1 MEQSILF
8 VNDALASHGG
18 QSVEI
23 KAGGFNVKTSDIFRH
38 PAVTIVAAVGRDNAI
53 GRGGDLIWHI
63 SEDLRHFKRVTL
75 GGAVVMGRKTWE
87 SLPRRPLPGRLNIVV
102 SRNPDYKAEGA
113 SVASSLEEALALGAE
128 SETFVI
134 GGGEIYSQAIRFASR
149 LILTEVDAEAP
160 DADTF
165 FPTPDASE
173 WERTE
178 VNEPES
184 ATEPPIRFV
193 TWLRRSR

>member
-23 KAGGFNVKTSDIFRH
+23 KAQGLNTSDVFRH

-53 GRGGDLIWHI
+53 GRNGDLIWHI

-113 SVASSLEEALALGAE
+113 TVASSLEEALSLAAGND
-128 SETFVI
+128 TFVI
-134 GGGEIYSQAIRFASR
+134 GGGEVYAQSLRFASR
-149 LILTEVDAEAP
+149 LILTEVDAETP

-165 FPTPDASE
+165 FPVPDASE

-178 VNEPES
+178 VKEPEE
-184 ATEPPIRFV
+184 ATVPSIRFV
-193 TWLRRSR
+193 IWLRKSR